1 MQNIVVI
8 PARLE
13 STRLPRKL
21 LLDLGGKSILQRVY
35 EQCLLAESIDA
46 VYIATDSTEIYEA
59 CQSFTNQLIMT
70 ADTHTSG
77 TDRIAEAVASIDCQ
91 VVVNVQGDEPFI
103 NPKLI
108 TQIAQ
113 AVEGNT
119 TPMSSAMSRITQTD
133 ELRDPNVVK
142 VVVNQ
147 KSQALYFSRSVI
159 PHHRDG
165 WETLMQRDKTI
176 PETLYFYKHIGIYGY
191 TKDFLLHYSQMK
203 PSYLESVEK
212 LEQLRVLENGYAIQ
226 MIETTEIGLGIDT
239 QEDYQKAKALLQQG
253 IHS

>member
-1 MQNIVVI
+1 MQKIVVI
-8 PARLE
+8 PARLA

-35 EQCLLAESIDA
+35 EQCLLAEEIDA
-46 VYIATDSTEIYEA
+46 VYIATDSIEIYKA
-59 CQSFTNQLIMT
+59 CQAFTDRLIMT
-70 ADTHTSG
+70 AETHSSG
-77 TDRIAEAVASIDCQ
+77 TDRIAEAVATLDCQ
-91 VVVNVQGDEPFI
+91 VIVNVQGDEPFI

-119 TPMSSAMSRITQTD
+119 APMSSAMTRITQTD

-142 VVVNQ
+142 VVVNHQ
-147 KSQALYFSRSVI
+147 SQALYFSRSVI
-159 PHHRDG
+159 PHHRDD
-165 WETLMQRDKTI
+165 WETLMHKHASI
-176 PETLYFYKHIGIYGY
+176 PETLPFYKHIGIYGY
-191 TKDFLLHYSQMK
+191 SRDFLLYYTQMA

-226 MIETTEIGLGIDT
+226 MIETAEIGLGIDT
-239 QEDYQKAKALLQQG
+239 PEDYQEAQAILAQG
-253 IHS
+253 THS